1 VAPAD
6 LAVDLASADVADQAD
21 HLMAQAAK
29 MLLER
34 IEAAIRPRK
43 KALHATMITD
53 PDSLSP
59 FLSAINLQA
68 MKRSR

>member
-1 VAPAD
+1 VAA
-6 LAVDLASADVADQAD
+6 QAA
-21 HLMAQAAK
+21 HLMAQTAK
-29 MLLER
+29 MLHR
-34 IEAAIRPRK
+34 KKRGRPRK

-53 PDSLSP
+53 PDSLAP